1 MKTSKVNDI
10 PFPQEPLWKETLN
23 VLNEAEDVD
32 VLTNPKALEN
42 ILHFNSKETRTRYGR
57 AIATRFTRLE
67 KQVLIGLL
75 NVAKSSIGMKTVEEI
90 WRVLFCMVE
99 PVVART
105 YLEIIWPR
113 DPGSAIDRNEI
124 KSYVQTTFSQES
136 RKLNIR
142 LIDCLRQAG
151 YVISQGK
158 DSLIVI
164 GFGNLEDTLILS
176 THLLLAQTPRTIKL
190 SEIESSN
197 YWRFLGYKKLDH
209 VKLGFRSAEAK
220 GMLMRYASVDHLEQI
235 TTRYSWIELL
245 SKRKET

>member
-1 MKTSKVNDI
+1 MNTSKPQDI
-10 PFPQEPLWKETLN
+10 SFPQEPLWKETLD
-23 VLNEAEDVD
+23 VLCEVKGVD
-32 VLTNPKALEN
+32 VLTNPKALEK
-42 ILHFNSKETRTRYGR
+42 ILHFNSKETRTRYGQ

-67 KQVLIGLL
+67 QQILLGLL
-75 NVAKSSIGMKTVEEI
+75 DVAKSSIGMKTVEEI
-90 WRVLFCMVE
+90 LRVLFCMVE

-124 KSYVQTTFSQES
+124 RSYVQTTFAQES
-136 RKLNIR
+136 RKLNVR

-158 DSLIVI
+158 DSLIVV
-164 GFGNLEDTLILS
+164 GFGNLEDTLVLS

-197 YWRFLGYKKLDH
+197 YWRFLGYRKFDH
-209 VKLGFRSAEAK
+209 VRLGFQSAEAK
-220 GMLMRYASVDHLEQI
+220 GMIMRYARADHLEQI
-235 TTRYSWIELL
+235 TTRYSWTELL
-245 SKRKET
+245 SKGKEN